1 MAGMAGGQKTS
12 SGYITLQD
20 DLLFG
25 IFFDPITLF
34 GSDGAQVRRIVRFLY
49 YKGSEGC
56 YKGAVRVK
64 NGQEGSRR
72 AK

>member
-25 IFFDPITLF
+25 IIFDPITLF
-34 GSDGAQVRRIVRFLY
+34 GSDGAQEVQNFVRSSVRSAHSSISVL
-49 YKGSEGC
+49 
-56 YKGAVRVK
+56 
-64 NGQEGSRR
+64 
-72 AK
+72 